1 MLKKKVI
8 AMDLN
13 GDLVQQGKFPFQ
25 GHMSGLSFAGLT
37 AGDRDLAKW
46 CFAEVKA
53 YDNPNSMM
61 VDVYRPRLP
70 GRLSGNIRMF
80 ELRISPDGC
89 DYTLITHYPNEYK
102 RLVLI
107 AHPGKE

>member
-1 MLKKKVI
+1 MGNKNVI
-8 AMDLN
+8 SLELS

-25 GHMSGLSFAGLT
+25 GHMSGLSFGGLT
-37 AGDRDLAKW
+37 EGDRYLAPYCW
-46 CFAEVKA
+46 ASIKA
-53 YDNPNSMM
+53 HDEPNMIM
-61 VDVYRPRLP
+61 VEVYRPRLP

-80 ELRISPDGC
+80 ELRINPDGC

-107 AHPGKE
+107 THPGKE